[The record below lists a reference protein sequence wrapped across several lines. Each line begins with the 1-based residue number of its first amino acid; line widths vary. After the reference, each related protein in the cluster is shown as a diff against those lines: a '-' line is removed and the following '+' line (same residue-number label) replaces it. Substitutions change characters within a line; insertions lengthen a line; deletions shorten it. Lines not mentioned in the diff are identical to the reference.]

1 MIDLVVVN
9 LYPFEETVSR
19 TGTSFAEAIEQID
32 IGGPS
37 MLRSAAKN
45 HQDVTV
51 VCDHAD
57 YDEVL
62 QSLDGS
68 NDSSSFRRY
77 LAQKVFARTSA
88 YDQAISE
95 YLHRETEEVPDLD
108 SISGLPSNLKISS
121 PKAMGL
127 RYGENPHQ
135 QAVLYGEFLNYFDQ
149 LQGKEL
155 SYNNIL
161 DISAAAYLIGEF
173 EKPTV
178 AILKHTNPCGV
189 ASAENLESAW
199 DHAYATDR
207 QAPFGGIIVVNNTLD
222 LGLAQ
227 KIREIF
233 CEVIIAPGFTNDA
246 LSLFEKEK
254 PEASCFQI
262 WLWSRNF
269 AGNTNGSRWFSDAGP

>member
-1 MIDLVVVN
+1 MMDGRVKTLHPKIHGGLLCLRSNDSHLSAALEHGITMIDLVVVN

-127 RYGENPHQ
+127 GMVRTLISR
-135 QAVLYGEFLNYFDQ
+135 LYSMANFLIIFINCRARSFHITTDSIS
-149 LQGKEL
+149 LQPP
-155 SYNNIL
+155 IL
-161 DISAAAYLIGEF
+161 L
-173 EKPTV
+173 
-178 AILKHTNPCGV
+178 
-189 ASAENLESAW
+189 ENLKNPQW
-199 DHAYATDR
+199 
-207 QAPFGGIIVVNNTLD
+207 
-222 LGLAQ
+222 
-227 KIREIF
+227 
-233 CEVIIAPGFTNDA
+233 
-246 LSLFEKEK
+246 LSLSIPTHVE
-254 PEASCFQI
+254 
-262 WLWSRNF
+262 
-269 AGNTNGSRWFSDAGP
+269 